1 MKYSHYYMAVEV
13 QWMTAA
19 PNGVCSTWRALF
31 WVLFPGTVQGCG
43 TLQLRGAC
51 FNSAILK

>member
-1 MKYSHYYMAVEV
+1 VKYSHYYMAVEV